1 MLMGTALVFIG
12 YTLAKGNNLIKLNKN
27 TVIFIIILG
36 FFLILFESLV
46 SYYLAGS
53 EIHERQFPLGA
64 IFISLGLLIYGAG
77 HSRNKESM
85 FSRCGAKYSLGIYLL
100 HPFILTFTF
109 EIFKRLGVIYSL
121 PNLLIAFFGALIF
134 ICFVE
139 KYFVWFFNKI
149 NGIGVK

>member
-1 MLMGTALVFIG
+1 
-12 YTLAKGNNLIKLNKN
+12 
-27 TVIFIIILG
+27 
-36 FFLILFESLV
+36 
-46 SYYLAGS
+46 LAGS

-109 EIFKRLGVIYSL
+109 EIFRRLGVIYSL
-121 PNLLIAFFGALIF
+121 PNLLIAFLDL
-134 ICFVE
+134 
-139 KYFVWFFNKI
+139 
-149 NGIGVK
+149 